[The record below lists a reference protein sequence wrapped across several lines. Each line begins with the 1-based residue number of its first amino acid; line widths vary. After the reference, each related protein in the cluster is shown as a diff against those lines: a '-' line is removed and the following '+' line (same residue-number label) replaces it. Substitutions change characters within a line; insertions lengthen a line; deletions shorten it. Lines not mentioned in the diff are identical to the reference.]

1 MEHMLIKVTL
11 GEPMCRDVGA
21 RDTEVEFPG
30 DASGTTIF
38 LGELADRLG
47 VKLADSEGAL
57 LVMVNGE
64 VIPPAKENTFRLH
77 GGDHVD
83 LHMILAGG

>member
-1 MEHMLIKVTL
+1 
-11 GEPMCRDVGA
+11 MCCDVGA

-30 DASGTTIF
+30 CASDTTVF
-38 LGELADRLG
+38 LGELAGRLG

-64 VIPPAKENTFRLH
+64 VVPPAKANTFRLH

-83 LHMILAGG
+83 FHMILSGG

>member
-1 MEHMLIKVTL
+1 MLVKVTL
-11 GEPMCRDVGA
+11 GEPMCNDVGA
-21 RDTEVEFPG
+21 RDAEVEFPG
-30 DASGTTIF
+30 EASDATVT
-38 LGELADRLG
+38 LGELAGRLG

-64 VIPPAKENTFRLH
+64 VVPPAKANTFRLH

>member
-1 MEHMLIKVTL
+1 MLIKVTL
-11 GEPMCRDVGA
+11 GEPICRDVGA
-21 RDTEVEFPG
+21 RDAEVEFPG
-30 DASGTTIF
+30 DASDAKVT

-64 VIPPAKENTFRLH
+64 VIPPAKANAFSLH

-83 LHMILAGG
+83 MQMILAGG

>member
-1 MEHMLIKVTL
+1 MTL
-11 GEPMCRDVGA
+11 GEPMCCDVGA

-30 DASGTTIF
+30 CASDTTVF
-38 LGELADRLG
+38 LGELAGRLG

-64 VIPPAKENTFRLH
+64 VVPPAKANTFRLH

-83 LHMILAGG
+83 FHMILSGG